1 MEGLGARGQTGK
13 RRNVVRRAKCQFC
26 KDGPLV
32 SAKHYR
38 VHRVHLKAHCYSRG
52 VTPRDEVGSEYG
64 CRHCEVVT
72 FTPGLMMDHLI
83 GSHPAELGPVHGWE
97 RVTQHMPPVAEPAA
111 VVSDEATKAF
121 VVQLAEANAD
131 LRQGMADLVDGWAKL
146 EAEVEELK
154 AAAASAQKPAKL
166 EGLAAKLFRGWS
178 EKGADAFYDK

>member
-131 LRQGMADLVDGWAKL
+131 LRQGMADLVDGWA
-146 EAEVEELK
+146 EAGSRGGGAKGGCRFRPEARQTGRTSGQAVQRVERK
-154 AAAASAQKPAKL
+154 
-166 EGLAAKLFRGWS
+166 RGRRLLR
-178 EKGADAFYDK
+178 